1 MPELVLVDTN
11 VLIDFERGKRQAGE
25 CLDEIE
31 SRSKLAVSAMTQM
44 EMIVGCRNKSELRVL
59 QVSLQ
64 RFEVIPISPV
74 ITTEATDILQR
85 YNLSHGLLIADA
97 LIAATGL
104 TIQAPLLTA
113 DRRDFDFIEGLALFP
128 YP

>member
-1 MPELVLVDTN
+1 MAELVLVDTN

-25 CLDEIE
+25 CLDDIE

-64 RFEVIPISPV
+64 RFEVIPISPL
-74 ITTEATDILQR
+74 ITTKTIAILQQ

-97 LIAATGL
+97 LIAATAL
-104 TIQAPLLTA
+104 TIQAPLLTSN
-113 DRRDFDFIEGLALFP
+113 RRDFDFIEGLALFP